1 MTVLFEPMPWLSS
14 VSLNLLVP
22 YGAITDPDGLQG
34 SATVLNDWLE
44 RGAGNLSSKE
54 LSERFDDLGVRGG
67 GNAGKEYSTFSASLL
82 ASSFAQALPLY
93 ADIVRRPKLLEEEF
107 SPAQTLAQQELASL
121 DDSPT
126 QKLFEKLSSQ
136 YFASAHGRSAYG
148 TGEGLAALTATNVRE
163 DYAQRVGPKGSILSV
178 AGGLEW
184 SEVERLVAE
193 QFGDWQG
200 DTAELPQVHLSD
212 SLQNHLEED
221 SAQAQIGLAYKA
233 VAPGEAGWYENALAM
248 GVLSGGMGARL
259 FTEVREKRGLVYSV
273 AAVSR
278 AIKGFGYSL
287 GYAGTTPERAD
298 ETLDVLTSELRRLKE
313 GVSGGE
319 LERSRTGLLSQLVMQ
334 GESSGARAGA
344 LARDTYLLGQPR
356 QVEDIKA
363 SLEAIT
369 LDKLNRYLAEHYAPK
384 FTVLTLGPK
393 ALQEVAL

>member
-163 DYAQRVGPKGSILSV
+163 DYALRVGPKGSILSV

-200 DTAELPQVHLSD
+200 DTV
-212 SLQNHLEED
+212 
-221 SAQAQIGLAYKA
+221 G
-233 VAPGEAGWYENALAM
+233 VATGRTQRFITKP
-248 GVLSGGMGARL
+248 
-259 FTEVREKRGLVYSV
+259 
-273 AAVSR
+273 
-278 AIKGFGYSL
+278 
-287 GYAGTTPERAD
+287 
-298 ETLDVLTSELRRLKE
+298 LRR
-313 GVSGGE
+313 
-319 LERSRTGLLSQLVMQ
+319 R
-334 GESSGARAGA
+334 
-344 LARDTYLLGQPR
+344 
-356 QVEDIKA
+356 
-363 SLEAIT
+363 
-369 LDKLNRYLAEHYAPK
+369 
-384 FTVLTLGPK
+384 
-393 ALQEVAL
+393 